1 MFASWSLRSQLVP
14 RLRKFNK
21 DLNILN
27 TVLTDLIARA
37 KSSEN
42 KADLEDLQARNYDK
56 VKGGGFRRKG
66 RLISTTFVAQE
77 SLCGLGLVCGG
88 AYRSPLVCCGF
99 RINVCGFVEGRVGA
113 TSFCDPFTAVRP
125 LEHA

>member
-1 MFASWSLRSQLVP
+1 MPQLVP
-14 RLRKFNK
+14 RLRKFNR

-56 VKGGGFRRKG
+56 VG
-66 RLISTTFVAQE
+66 RDGMGIA
-77 SLCGLGLVCGG
+77 
-88 AYRSPLVCCGF
+88 
-99 RINVCGFVEGRVGA
+99 
-113 TSFCDPFTAVRP
+113 
-125 LEHA
+125 

>member
-1 MFASWSLRSQLVP
+1 MP

-21 DLNILN
+21 DLKILN

-56 VKGGGFRRKG
+56 VREGGWCRR
-66 RLISTTFVAQE
+66 LHC
-77 SLCGLGLVCGG
+77 SLLLLLW
-88 AYRSPLVCCGF
+88 S
-99 RINVCGFVEGRVGA
+99 
-113 TSFCDPFTAVRP
+113 
-125 LEHA
+125 